1 MEPMP
6 GRAICTTAETVPY
19 VQSVVGSLCIT
30 SEVPSPSRANL
41 TLGALSLAVSSS
53 PIPNTDCFAGASSV
67 SSLCGGSASAL
78 AAASPRCSSSKM
90 KLSGILDG
98 AGISFTIGKPG
109 EGDSDENIIVRIE
122 ADAPT
127 FRPGESVP
135 ANPVF

>member
-1 MEPMP
+1 
-6 GRAICTTAETVPY
+6 
-19 VQSVVGSLCIT
+19 
-30 SEVPSPSRANL
+30 
-41 TLGALSLAVSSS
+41 
-53 PIPNTDCFAGASSV
+53 
-67 SSLCGGSASAL
+67 
-78 AAASPRCSSSKM
+78 M